1 MLQTN
6 YSQNYQNQY
15 EKSEQ
20 EEVFVDESKSDSN
33 IQIELDNLEY
43 LVEDGTRIP
52 LTELVILDQG
62 ALLDRLNAIKEILPK
77 ELATAI
83 EIVNRQQE
91 IIAEAENHALR
102 LVESA
107 EERAN
112 SILQESAIVRQAE
125 LDGAKTRLKT
135 EQECEQ
141 LIETTQNEI
150 QQWRQDAISECEEIQ
165 TGADNY
171 ADGVLSNIE
180 QQLRDMLIVIQNG
193 RQQLDRES

>member
-6 YSQNYQNQY
+6 YSRSYQNQY
-15 EKSEQ
+15 EKSER
-20 EEVFVDESKSDSN
+20 EEVFVDQSKSNSN

-43 LVEDGTRIP
+43 LIEDGTRIP

-62 ALLDRLNAIKEILPK
+62 ALFARLNAIKEILPP

-83 EIVNRQQE
+83 EIVNRRQE
-91 IIAEAENHALR
+91 IIAEAENYALR

-112 SILQESAIVRQAE
+112 SIIQESAIVRQAE

-141 LIETTQNEI
+141 LRETTQNEI
-150 QQWRQDAISECEEIQ
+150 QQWRQDAIAECEEIQ
-165 TGADNY
+165 MGADNY
-171 ADGVLSNIE
+171 ADGVLGNIE
-180 QQLRDMLIVIQNG
+180 QQLQDMLTVIQNG
-193 RQQLDRES
+193 RQQLDREG